1 MRARPPVRIHRKK
14 KQHEVAPHTRAEDDV
29 RGDGLARAST
39 GRRILYV
46 EEVIFLISTLDPV
59 VLLTTFAAAC
69 TGVVFSR
76 I

>member
-1 MRARPPVRIHRKK
+1 MQMEGARSRC
-14 KQHEVAPHTRAEDDV
+14 TT
-29 RGDGLARAST
+29 GGGSARAST

-59 VLLTTFAAAC
+59 VLLTPFAAAC
-69 TGVVFSR
+69 TGIEFSR